1 MSRMRTLLLPLLL
14 VFAATALPAQRKT
27 INLQP
32 NANRPF
38 SDAVLVGDTLY
49 LAGAMGRDADGS
61 FPAAFAD
68 EARAAL
74 QHQGLVLKAAGLG
87 FADVVKVTCFI
98 GDLKD
103 YDEWNKVYREFFK
116 GPDLPARSTVQVAG
130 LVAKG
135 RIEVEMIAVNTK
147 ASLKQEPNP
156 IVNISI
162 HPSTRGACPSAT
174 PSW

>member
-1 MSRMRTLLLPLLL
+1 
-14 VFAATALPAQRKT
+14 
-27 INLQP
+27 
-32 NANRPF
+32 
-38 SDAVLVGDTLY
+38 VLVGDTLY
-49 LAGAMGRDADGS
+49 LAGAMGRDAAGN
-61 FPAAFAD
+61 FPTSFAD

-74 QHQGLVLKAAGLG
+74 QHQGDVLKAAGFG

-116 GPDLPARSTVQVAG
+116 GPDMPARSTVQVAG

-147 ASLKQEPNP
+147 ASLRLVK
-156 IVNISI
+156 
-162 HPSTRGACPSAT
+162 
-174 PSW
+174 